1 VHQRD
6 VLAAPRL
13 VSVTRSARRIT
24 VRITTSAGATGYQVF
39 VNNRMAGRITGSRGT
54 VTSTA
59 ARGAK
64 VRVRAVSPTST
75 SVMSNSVS
83 S

>member
-1 VHQRD
+1 VGQRD
-6 VLAAPRL
+6 VLTAPRL
-13 VSVTRSARRIT
+13 LSVTRSTGRIT
-24 VRITTSAGATGYQVF
+24 VRITTAAGATGYQVF

-54 VTSTA
+54 VKTAA